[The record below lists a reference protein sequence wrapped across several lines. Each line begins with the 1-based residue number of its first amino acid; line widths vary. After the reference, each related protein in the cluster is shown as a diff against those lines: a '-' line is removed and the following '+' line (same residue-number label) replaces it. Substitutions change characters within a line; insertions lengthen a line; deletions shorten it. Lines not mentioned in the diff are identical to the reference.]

1 MTVIA
6 TAVTRTQN
14 PRGSGGLLR
23 EEIIDAAHELLAE
36 SGDPSQLTLRG
47 IAKRVGIAAPSIYQ
61 HFPDAVHLKLAVV
74 ERSFSEFIRQR
85 DSARDRLRDPTERLL
100 AGCRAYCSFALEHPG
115 EYRFMFSHESP
126 LQGSQSPSGAKALAV
141 LEESIMRCEAAGLLE
156 STSDPK
162 SLASDIWSALHGIAL
177 LRINAPEFDWPDS
190 MPEMVDRVVTRL
202 TGLNGG
208 M

>member
-6 TAVTRTQN
+6 TSSARAQN

-23 EEIIDAAHELLAE
+23 EEIIDAARQLLAE

-61 HFPDAVHLKLAVV
+61 HFADADHLKLAVV

-85 DSARDRLRDPTERLL
+85 DSARDPLRDPTERLL
-100 AGCRAYCSFALEHPG
+100 AGCRAYCNFALEHPG

-126 LQGSQSPSGAKALAV
+126 LQGRQSPSGAKTLAV
-141 LEESIMRCEAAGLLE
+141 LEESIMRCEQAGLMK
-156 STSDPK
+156 STSDAK
-162 SLASDIWSALHGIAL
+162 TLASDTWCALHGIAS

-190 MPEMVDRVVTRL
+190 MPEMVDRVVSRL
-202 TGLNGG
+202 LGLNGG
-208 M
+208 V